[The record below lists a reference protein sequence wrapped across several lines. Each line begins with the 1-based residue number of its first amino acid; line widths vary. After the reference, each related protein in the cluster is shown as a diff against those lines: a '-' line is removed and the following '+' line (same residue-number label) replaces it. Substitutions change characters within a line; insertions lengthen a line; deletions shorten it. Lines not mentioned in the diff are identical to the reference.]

1 MDNYYAPT
9 RVESFLVTTDI
20 KPRDSRICGHTDA
33 KIKEDKEKLLEAVRK
48 GEKFNID

>member
-20 KPRDSRICGHTDA
+20 KPRDSRIFGHTDA
-33 KIKEDKEKLLEAVRK
+33 QIREEKEKLLEAVRK
-48 GEKFNID
+48 KEKLNIY